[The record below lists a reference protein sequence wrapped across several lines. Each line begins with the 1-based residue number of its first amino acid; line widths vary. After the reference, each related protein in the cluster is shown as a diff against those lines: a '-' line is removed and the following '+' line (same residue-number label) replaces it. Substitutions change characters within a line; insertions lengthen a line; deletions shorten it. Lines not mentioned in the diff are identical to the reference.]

1 MQPQDDPEAR
11 IRDLER
17 PLADVARTSE
27 LGTTEY
33 PSGPGYSSDYNTGA
47 YLPPPVQTYGA
58 PPYMGMPQQ
67 PKSGFSMWWVFAG
80 IAVLLIFIAGAV
92 VIFSATMFRLDSN
105 TRPAIEI
112 PEVSG
117 GGGEFD
123 RVPSARPEMPSAP
136 DRPGREVI
144 VETPSAAPV
153 VPPGTPLIVSGIRKN
168 ETIACNNNDAI
179 VINGIENTI
188 TITGHCV
195 SLTVSGVQNV
205 VTIDSTDA
213 IDASGIENRVIYHSG
228 DPQIDTAGSE
238 NVVEQG

>member
-33 PSGPGYSSDYNTGA
+33 PSGADYNTGA
-47 YLPPPVQTYGA
+47 YMPPPVQTYGA
-58 PPYMGMPQQ
+58 PPYMGMPQK
-67 PKSGFSMWWVFAG
+67 PKSGFSAWWLFAG
-80 IAVLLIFIAGAV
+80 IAVVLLFIAGGV
-92 VIFSATMFRLDSN
+92 VIFSATMFNLDSD
-105 TRPAIEI
+105 TRPPIEI
-112 PEVSG
+112 PEVYG
-117 GGGEFD
+117 GGGQVD
-123 RVPSARPEMPSAP
+123 KAP
-136 DRPGREVI
+136 TGQPGTPGTPGREVI

-153 VPPGTPLIVSGIRKN
+153 VPPGAPLVVSGIRKN
-168 ETIACNNNDAI
+168 ETIACNDNDDAI

-188 TITGHCV
+188 TITGHCA

-205 VTIDSTDA
+205 VTVDSTDA

-228 DPQIDTAGSE
+228 EPAIDTAGSD
-238 NVVEQG
+238 NLVEQG